1 MGIQYLDSMN
11 SGTYLFGLD
20 TQLCSCNYKVINDSS
35 ETDYVLKITALDK
48 PIVYGYN
55 PKYGLAVINPENMH
69 IDSAFSPLED
79 ILSLSLTN
87 NMKSV
92 EQVKHYFETYGSL
105 FPINSKEPLEV
116 KYSTICKV
124 INRIKY
130 IYKLLNYTMQK
141 DNTPTNE
148 IYRIVMELNTY
159 DQISIP
165 YNGKTIFT
173 SCFHQFAK
181 YVVGHEDLKNINSN
195 SNDPVQNT
203 DDNNYYLDE
212 NNNRYY
218 FDPDTFKKVIVPDKS
233 EIYDTYYKTK
243 GEIPSCNIK
252 DNIITIKFRE
262 MLKMDLKAHNYK
274 GSIIYDIVKDDL
286 PDELKDNNGDINAFL
301 ESFIDVIPSRMFIE
315 LDHYKKFEKYLERYY
330 AGTGELKVF
339 KSMHKPPMIYKGLY
353 NKSLSWEDCDTKYE
367 RFIFLFINVP
377 VWNKNLRYFIDF
389 FDHTAPFNERGHETD
404 YDNAFDLILN
414 AALRLDIEKDP
425 FDDRKKFLFNITAK
439 NTIIDE
445 INYYLSFIKLKTDF
459 KNNEVIPNIKS
470 LFTALC
476 FSAYYHKKREQTIR
490 KCKCYDCENVF
501 PVTKQNMKQ
510 IYCSTKC
517 KNRDAKRAERAR
529 KYEENNKNN

>member
-1 MGIQYLDSMN
+1 MGIQYLDSIN
-11 SGTYLFGLD
+11 SSTYLFGFD
-20 TQLCSCNYKVINDSS
+20 TQLCSCSYDVI
-35 ETDYVLKITALDK
+35 EELQEKTYVLKITASDK

-55 PKYGLAVINPENMH
+55 PRYGLAVINTDDMN
-69 IDSAFSPLED
+69 IDSHYNPLKD
-79 ILSLSLTN
+79 LLSLTLVN
-87 NMKSV
+87 NKKSV
-92 EQVKHYFETYGSL
+92 EQVKKYIETYGSL

-124 INRIKY
+124 FRRIQY
-130 IYKLLNYTMQK
+130 IYKLLDYTMQK

-148 IYRIVMELNTY
+148 IYKIVMELNTE

-195 SNDPVQNT
+195 SNEPVQNT

-218 FDPDTFKKVIVPDKS
+218 FDPDTFEKVIVPDKS

-243 GEIPSCNIK
+243 GEIPSCNIN
-252 DNIITIKFRE
+252 DNIITIRFRE

-315 LDHYKKFEKYLERYY
+315 LDHYKKFEKYLEGYY
-330 AGTGELKVF
+330 AGTGELKEF
-339 KSMHKPPMIYKGLY
+339 KSMHKPPMIYNKLY
-353 NKSLSWEDCDTKYE
+353 NKSLSWEDCDTKLE
-367 RFIFLFINVP
+367 RFIFLLINVP
-377 VWNKNLRYFIDF
+377 AKNKNLRYFMDF
-389 FDHTAPFNERGHETD
+389 FHHTAPFNKRENETD

-414 AALRLDIEKDP
+414 DALKLDIENNP
-425 FDDRKKFLFNITAK
+425 LDDRKRLLFNTTAK
-439 NTIIDE
+439 NTLIDE
-445 INYYLSFIKLKTDF
+445 LNYYLSFIKLKADF
-459 KNNEVIPNIKS
+459 KNNEVIPNVKN

-476 FSAYYHKKREQTIR
+476 FSAYYHKKREQTLR
-490 KCKCYDCENVF
+490 KCQCYDCENVF
-501 PVTKQNMKQ
+501 PVSKQNMKQ
-510 IYCSTKC
+510 IYCSIKC
-517 KNRDAKRAERAR
+517 KNKAAKRAERAR
-529 KYEENNKNN
+529 KYEENKKND